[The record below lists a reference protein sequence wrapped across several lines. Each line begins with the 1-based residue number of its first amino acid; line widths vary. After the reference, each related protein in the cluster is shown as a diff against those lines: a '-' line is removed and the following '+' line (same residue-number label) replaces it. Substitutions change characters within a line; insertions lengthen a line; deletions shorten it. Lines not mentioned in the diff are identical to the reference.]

1 VVTSNTKAGS
11 KLGHH
16 VCTTCGRPFSRSYSA
31 RRHLRDQ
38 HQGYGQ
44 ITSLTEYIFGLS
56 QGRYLMPTYT
66 LPKAQRSAA
75 SRKWSSNYRGG
86 VPSSFDAYIK
96 TFTDFY
102 SNDLIRLGYNIIGMN
117 QMSNQ
122 QANPLLSNYYYYGY
136 PTPQWTTNSTW
147 AMPRARIQAPS
158 PPLRGYY
165 YPSRIPAYSGHQK
178 AQKKPERDTHDNGA
192 APAVVAAAA
201 SGPRDPKPQGSRPML
216 LPKFGGIFTLDKHE
230 EAVGEDGSGGTAVHW
245 VLAFAFHEDQKISF
259 IKFWR
264 FDRDPTSLLLASDEN
279 DDDTTHQDD
288 GAENNQTLEARVILQ
303 VKPRKWRHCRF
314 FANERAVRTHRCCSS
329 CKETALDNGIFQVLS
344 VNAGMIAFKLQG
356 QKYYAAKCE
365 FRANSSDSKLYQVT
379 AGVS

>member
-1 VVTSNTKAGS
+1 VLTSNTKAGS

-44 ITSLTEYIFGLS
+44 ITSLMECIFGLS

-75 SRKWSSNYRGG
+75 TRKWSSNYRGG
-86 VPSSFDAYIK
+86 APSSFDAYIK
-96 TFTDFY
+96 TFTDFC

-122 QANPLLSNYYYYGY
+122 RANPLLSNYYYYYYYGY

-147 AMPRARIQAPS
+147 AMPRAGIQAPS
-158 PPLRGYY
+158 PPLQGYY
-165 YPSRIPAYSGHQK
+165 YPSWTPAYSGHQK

-192 APAVVAAAA
+192 ASAVVAAA
-201 SGPRDPKPQGSRPML
+201 SGPRDPKPQGSRSML
-216 LPKFGGIFTLDKHE
+216 MPKFGGIFTLDRRE
-230 EAVGEDGSGGTAVHW
+230 EAVGEGGSGGTAVHW
-245 VLAFAFHEDQKISF
+245 VLAFAFHKDQKISR
-259 IKFWR
+259 INFWR
-264 FDRDPTSLLLASDEN
+264 FDRDPTSLLLASDDDD

-288 GAENNQTLEARVILQ
+288 GAENKQTLEARVILQ
-303 VKPRKWRHCRF
+303 VKPRKWQSQF
-314 FANERAVRTHRCCSS
+314 FILWTQKGDFSRSS
-329 CKETALDNGIFQVLS
+329 
-344 VNAGMIAFKLQG
+344 
-356 QKYYAAKCE
+356 
-365 FRANSSDSKLYQVT
+365 
-379 AGVS
+379 